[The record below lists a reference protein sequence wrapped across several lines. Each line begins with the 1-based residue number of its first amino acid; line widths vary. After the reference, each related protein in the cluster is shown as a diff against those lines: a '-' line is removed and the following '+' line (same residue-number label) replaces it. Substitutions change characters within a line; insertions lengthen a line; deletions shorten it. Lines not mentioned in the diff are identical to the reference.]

1 MVCGHCQS
9 QRPNMDDV
17 DKIIV
22 TMAVE
27 NKFIPHLPRARAQ
40 GIYPA
45 AGTAAAAVVLLAVTS
60 NCCLLLSLLTTAS
73 CCYWQLLADTG
84 HDADHY
90 WSLLANAACP

>member
-1 MVCGHCQS
+1 
-9 QRPNMDDV
+9 MDDV

-45 AGTAAAAVVLLAVTS
+45 AGTAAASSCCAV
-60 NCCLLLSLLTTAS
+60 CCLLCVLRITF
-73 CCYWQLLADTG
+73 
-84 HDADHY
+84 
-90 WSLLANAACP
+90 